1 MDELFSCRNCVH
13 NCGQSL
19 MVGRGP
25 GFCLQHESVIWNPE
39 RTTCKYLHRKD
50 LPHFA
55 VDEGIREHAAEY
67 AGFPRLAT
75 LDTKEPIERIR
86 YSEKFQW
93 ERRQFDPILH
103 SIAQYYRVEPRW
115 ILISAFAGG
124 VDGRR
129 LLTHGSLVRHY
140 MDHCNTWTSSYRLV
154 LALLEEI
161 DSQPYFSPTELLN
174 GDTSSVE
181 EAANYALWDV
191 VYVRLSALQEYGWHA
206 GLEEL
211 RWVGDAVREGLAEM
225 SWPRVQHDLG
235 RLRDSWVELI
245 IRHASKHKSFF
256 PPPPDDSEDYHSEE

>member
-1 MDELFSCRNCVH
+1 MDELFSCRNCIH
-13 NCGQSL
+13 NSGQSL
-19 MVGRGP
+19 MVGQGP
-25 GFCLQHESVIWNPE
+25 GFCLQHESVVWSPE

-50 LPHFA
+50 LPHFT

-93 ERRQFDPILH
+93 ERRAFDPILH
-103 SIAQYYRVEPRW
+103 AIAQYYKAEPRW
-115 ILISAFAGG
+115 VLISAFAGG

-129 LLTHGSLVRHY
+129 LLTHSSLVRHY

-154 LALLEEI
+154 LGLLQEI
-161 DSQPYFSPTELLN
+161 DTEPRFSPNDLLDGVN
-174 GDTSSVE
+174 GAVE
-181 EAANYALWDV
+181 EVDYALWDV

-211 RWVGDAVREGLAEM
+211 RWASDTVREGLANM
-225 SWPRVQHDLG
+225 SWPDVQRELG
-235 RLRDSWVELI
+235 RLRKSWAELI
-245 IRHASKHKSFF
+245 IGHAHEHNAFF
-256 PPPPDDSEDYHSEE
+256 PPPSDSSEDYRSED